1 MTNPASARAGRP
13 AFPVPTAWF
22 AALTAVS
29 GLALFAWPGRSWIAL
44 LVVEAALVAAL
55 VIDAVLCVAPKRID
69 VHREV
74 AESTTLGEQL
84 PLTWLVENR
93 SHRPARVTVTDALW
107 PSLGAERRQV
117 TASLRSGARL
127 RAAALRPSRR
137 GRFPFH
143 DVTVRVQGPL
153 HLVARQSTR
162 GVPGGLRVMPAY
174 PSREEVQRRVIVPR
188 VLEVGLRSIRTSG
201 GGTEF
206 DQLRDYRPDDE
217 FRRIDWPSTVRL
229 QRTIVKQYR
238 AERNQNIVLLLDNG
252 RVMAGTVGGVP
263 RVEHAMDA
271 VLAMVQVGTRL
282 GDRVGMLA
290 FDRQVRSILVP
301 TNGKSQLGRAAE
313 AMYMLEPDYSESA
326 YQVAFNDAT
335 ARFRRRSLFIV
346 LTDLVEAVVEQALLP
361 ALPTITRRHLVVV
374 AAVQDPA
381 VTAWAAGGDAPMG
394 GPARRTAR
402 PPRSTRLYQRRR
414 GWPACAPQ
422 GRWWSMPSPA
432 SWRSNWS
439 TSIWRIK
446 ASAAVA
452 GPGLWKDRSR
462 LATPAP
468 GLEPCGHRG
477 GVGGEVD
484 APSRCSRMA

>member
-1 MTNPASARAGRP
+1 MQHRLAY
-13 AFPVPTAWF
+13 PVPTVWF
-22 AALTAVS
+22 AALVAAS
-29 GLALFAWPGRSWIAL
+29 GLALFAWPGRSWVALVVVEVL
-44 LVVEAALVAAL
+44 LVLVFVA
-55 VIDAVLCVAPKRID
+55 DAVLCVAPRRID
-69 VHREV
+69 VQREID
-74 AESTTLGEQL
+74 ESVTLGEETT
-84 PLTWLVENR
+84 LTWLVANR
-93 SHRPARVTVTDALW
+93 AARLARVTVTDALW
-107 PSLGAERRQV
+107 PSLQAERRRV
-117 TASLRSGARL
+117 SATLRAGARL
-127 RAAALRPSRR
+127 RAKSVLRPSRR
-137 GRFPFH
+137 GRFPLR
-143 DVTVRVQGPL
+143 DVTVRVEGPL
-153 HLVARQSTR
+153 RLVSRQATR
-162 GVPGGLRVMPAY
+162 VVEGGVRVMPAY
-174 PSREEVQRRVIVPR
+174 PSREDVQRRIRTPR

-271 VLAMVQVGTRL
+271 ALGVVQAATKL

-381 VTAWAAGGDAPMG
+381 VTAWAAGGAHRWASEAYREAAAVNVLHERARAIARLRAAGAMVVDA
-394 GPARRTAR
+394 
-402 PPRSTRLYQRRR
+402 
-414 GWPACAPQ
+414 APGQ
-422 GRWWSMPSPA
+422 LA
-432 SWRSNWS
+432 
-439 TSIWRIK
+439 TELVDKYLEVK
-446 ASAAVA
+446 AS
-452 GPGLWKDRSR
+452 GR
-462 LATPAP
+462 L
-468 GLEPCGHRG
+468 
-477 GVGGEVD
+477 
-484 APSRCSRMA
+484 